1 MKCILTILLLFLQMQ
16 SRRDAEIV
24 RIKKH
29 YLKEYAEDLS
39 QSLPTK
45 KRKQQESTASEYPR
59 KQFRRVSVELWRDAC
74 QAADHAHD
82 ASLPTMEEATQLFGF
97 AN

>member
-1 MKCILTILLLFLQMQ
+1 MQ

-45 KRKQQESTASEYPR
+45 KRKQESTVCEYPR

-74 QAADHAHD
+74 HAADHTHD
-82 ASLPTMEEATQLFGF
+82 ASLPTMEEATQLFGI

>member
-1 MKCILTILLLFLQMQ
+1 MQ
-16 SRRDAEIV
+16 SRRDGEIV

-29 YLKEYAEDLS
+29 YLKVYAEEARL
-39 QSLPTK
+39 SLPSK
-45 KRKQQESTASEYPR
+45 KRKQQDGSVCLSPR

-74 QAADHAHD
+74 HSADHTHD
-82 ASLPTMEEATQLFGF
+82 ASLPTMEEATQLFGY